1 MKKLGPIIVGFIIG
15 ALLTYFFCPRPD
27 GEMHTMDTKIKIP
40 KDTISVAEATKLFK
54 NWQQNNPTEI
64 DSTIEVEGSRK
75 KITNVAWSLSEVREY
90 LDYAEAK
97 SDTLGFTMTG
107 IKVYMGNYG
116 KNSDP
121 KLKNRNTLFIAP
133 VGIRNVSKGS
143 TLNVG
148 FQGDDDDTG
157 APPLNR
163 GAGGG
168 NEYP

>member
-75 KITNVAWSLSEVREY
+75 KITNVGWSLSEVREY

-97 SDTLGFTMTG
+97 SDTLGYKMTG
-107 IKVYMGNYG
+107 IRVYMGNYG
-116 KNSDP
+116 KDTDP
-121 KLKNRNTLFIAP
+121 SLKNRNTLFIVPTGNKKLSKASALNITLQD
-133 VGIRNVSKGS
+133 GGNVPI
-143 TLNVG
+143 T
-148 FQGDDDDTG
+148 
-157 APPLNR
+157 PLNR
-163 GAGGG
+163 GGGG
-168 NEYP
+168 HGEYP